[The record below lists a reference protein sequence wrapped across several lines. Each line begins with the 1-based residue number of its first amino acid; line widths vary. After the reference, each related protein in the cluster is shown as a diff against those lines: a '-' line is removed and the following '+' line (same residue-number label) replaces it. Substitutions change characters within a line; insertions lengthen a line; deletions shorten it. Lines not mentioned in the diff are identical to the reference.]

1 MCKEIKTFDEFS
13 ETQGKVE
20 DFKRRV
26 LAVFDSLSNVCK
38 YNASEISIKED
49 RGYIDLVVRYNTG
62 NFGISTLKKSIV
74 ETALSGDMEGAR
86 RMLNDGDAY
95 GVKV

>member
-1 MCKEIKTFDEFS
+1 MCEEIKTFGEFA
-13 ETQGKVE
+13 EAQEKVE

-74 ETALSGDMEGAR
+74 EAALSGDMEGAR
-86 RMLNDGDAY
+86 RMLNDDDAY
-95 GVKV
+95 CGKV